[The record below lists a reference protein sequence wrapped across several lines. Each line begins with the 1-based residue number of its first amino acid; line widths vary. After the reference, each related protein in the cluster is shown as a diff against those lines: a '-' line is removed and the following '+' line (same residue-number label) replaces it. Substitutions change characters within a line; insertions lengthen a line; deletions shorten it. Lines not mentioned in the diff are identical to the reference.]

1 MPPSVWARDLKATG
15 DQPVK
20 YHVEQCDSWPVAQQ
34 VRDYIAKRVDGERW
48 AIDCSY
54 ATLSKEPK
62 WDAARHMIRESPN
75 VPDDATGG
83 GA

>member
-1 MPPSVWARDLKATG
+1 LPSVWARDLKATG

-20 YHVEQCDSWPVAQQ
+20 YHVEKTETWPVAQQ

-48 AIDCSY
+48 ALEASY
-54 ATLSKEPK
+54 ATPSKEPK
-62 WDAARHMIRESPN
+62 WDAARHMTREAAN
-75 VPDDATGG
+75 VPDDAKEG

>member
-1 MPPSVWARDLKATG
+1 MPPSVWATDKTATG
-15 DQPVK
+15 DAPK
-20 YHVEQCDSWPVAQQ
+20 RYHVEKTETWPVAQQ

-54 ATLSKEPK
+54 ATPSKEPT
-62 WDAARHMIRESPN
+62 WDAKAHMHEPAN
-75 VPDDATGG
+75 VPDDAKGG

>member
-20 YHVEQCDSWPVAQQ
+20 HHVETTDSWPMAQK

-54 ATLSKEPK
+54 ATPSKEPT
-62 WDAARHMIRESPN
+62 WDAKAHMREVANAPP
-75 VPDDATGG
+75 VEGEG
-83 GA
+83 